1 MHVMVNQKF
10 TNQNDALFD
19 MISYYN
25 VKKKNKVEKL
35 MWTRLKRGRPI
46 GSKDKNS

>member
-1 MHVMVNQKF
+1 MI
-10 TNQNDALFD
+10 ALFD

-35 MWTRLKRGRPI
+35 MWTRLKRDRPI

>member
-1 MHVMVNQKF
+1 MIV
-10 TNQNDALFD
+10 LLD
-19 MISYYN
+19 MISYYDA
-25 VKKKNKVEKL
+25 KKKVEKL